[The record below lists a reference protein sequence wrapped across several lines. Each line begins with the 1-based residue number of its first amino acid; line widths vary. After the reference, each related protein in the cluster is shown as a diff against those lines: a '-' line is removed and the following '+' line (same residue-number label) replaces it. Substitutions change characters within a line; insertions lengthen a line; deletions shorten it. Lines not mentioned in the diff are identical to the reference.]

1 MYEKQFLKG
10 SNSPSGRCR
19 GWTQS
24 GAAESARVPTGLNRT
39 AAIGA
44 CSPQLSRAVGTKRE
58 AGTNQRVA
66 FGARLQHRL
75 AHEKI
80 QNDADAV
87 WHKDG
92 DHGPQSTPHAAA
104 LSIPVHISHQQR
116 VNKQKHGH
124 GAGKQHAC
132 PQRPAAKLGIMGY
145 GDAEQ
150 QKEHAGE
157 HDNGN
162 EPCRPRYNFN
172 SIAKTVHDSLLAA
185 WTCGAIS
192 AAKAALAKEASNV

>member
-58 AGTNQRVA
+58 AGTHQRVA

-75 AHEKI
+75 AHKKV
-80 QNDADAV
+80 QDYADAV

-92 DHGPQSTPHAAA
+92 DHGPQGTP
-104 LSIPVHISHQQR
+104 
-116 VNKQKHGH
+116 N
-124 GAGKQHAC
+124 
-132 PQRPAAKLGIMGY
+132 
-145 GDAEQ
+145 
-150 QKEHAGE
+150 
-157 HDNGN
+157 
-162 EPCRPRYNFN
+162 
-172 SIAKTVHDSLLAA
+172 
-185 WTCGAIS
+185 
-192 AAKAALAKEASNV
+192 ASSF